1 MQIAYKICT
10 QFCLELT
17 PCSHG
22 ILSHF
27 RKINWPS
34 VEGRVEL
41 CTSTLVFRFWNGI
54 ASSYLNGMFISSL
67 NNCSTRSQILLDK
80 QLCRTNEGEKSL
92 SFLGR
97 KIWNKSNST
106 VKEATLA
113 AFLTHDFEKEIQEQL
128 QYFIDLA
135 DLSPFSISTS
145 FSSTY
150 VQGNHNGNN
159 TCFGYFLDHYCHIQS
174 ASSF

>member
-106 VKEATLA
+106 D
-113 AFLTHDFEKEIQEQL
+113 LTVLLQKMLRIGFKKSLNGFNHIPQTEKCL
-128 QYFIDLA
+128 W
-135 DLSPFSISTS
+135 
-145 FSSTY
+145 
-150 VQGNHNGNN
+150 H
-159 TCFGYFLDHYCHIQS
+159 
-174 ASSF
+174 